1 MDKIYIE
8 LKENTWGIELA
19 NYNNLSENSD
29 GIKIAKDMPDGTQL
43 EVFDNTTGK
52 IKIYAEA
59 INKLWYER

>member
-1 MDKIYIE
+1 MDKLYIE

-19 NYNNLSENSD
+19 KYNNLPENTN
-29 GIKIAKDMPDGTQL
+29 GIKIANDMPDGTQL
-43 EVFDNTTGK
+43 EVFDETSGK